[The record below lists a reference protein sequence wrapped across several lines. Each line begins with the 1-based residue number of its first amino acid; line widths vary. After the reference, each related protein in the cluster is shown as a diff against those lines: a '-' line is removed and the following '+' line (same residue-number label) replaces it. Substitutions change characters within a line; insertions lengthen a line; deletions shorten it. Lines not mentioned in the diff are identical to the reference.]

1 MMTLISCY
9 LLNAPIKLIALK
21 FKNWSFKDNMF
32 RYLLIVSAL
41 VFLLFF
47 QFSGIPLAIIGYVV
61 LSVISNK

>member
-1 MMTLISCY
+1 
-9 LLNAPIKLIALK
+9 
-21 FKNWSFKDNMF
+21 MF

-47 QFSGIPLAIIGYVV
+47 QFSGIPLSIIGYVV